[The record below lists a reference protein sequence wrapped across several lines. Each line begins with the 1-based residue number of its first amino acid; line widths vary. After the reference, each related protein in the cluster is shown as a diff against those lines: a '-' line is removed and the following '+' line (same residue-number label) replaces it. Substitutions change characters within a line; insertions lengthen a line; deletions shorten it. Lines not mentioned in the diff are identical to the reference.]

1 MVKAM
6 LVKMVFNKV
15 MELIAKTPDDEIA
28 ANHEAR
34 LVRLEK
40 NNHEPIFTKKQHSNI
55 LKRLKNLEECC
66 SKCTK

>member
-15 MELIAKTPDDEIA
+15 MDLIEKASDDKIASNHAK
-28 ANHEAR
+28 R
-34 LVRLEK
+34 LVKLEA
-40 NNHEPIFTKKQHSNI
+40 HMVTKTQHSNI
-55 LKRLKNLEECC
+55 LKRLKNLEDKC

>member
-1 MVKAM
+1 
-6 LVKMVFNKV
+6 
-15 MELIAKTPDDEIA
+15 MELIAKTPDDKIA

-40 NNHEPIFTKKQHSNI
+40 NDHEPIFTKKQHKNI
-55 LKRLKNLEECC
+55 LKRIKNLEECC